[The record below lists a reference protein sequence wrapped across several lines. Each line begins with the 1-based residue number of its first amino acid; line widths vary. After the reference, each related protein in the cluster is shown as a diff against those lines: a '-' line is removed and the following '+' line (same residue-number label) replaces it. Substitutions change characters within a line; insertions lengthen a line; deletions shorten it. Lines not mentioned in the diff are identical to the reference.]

1 MFNTFPC
8 RGYHTKLRPIQLDRV
23 PGEERA
29 AASVVKLL
37 VPDLGPE
44 VEWLLRTVAGLGSPV
59 VFSHNDINT
68 GNILVRWDMVRD
80 NLQSSANIVYLM
92 APASVETLRYDGYK
106 MAFLRGI
113 YLLQRR
119 HEENDN

>member
-1 MFNTFPC
+1 MFNAFSC

-44 VEWLLRTVAGLGSPV
+44 VEWLLRTVASLGSPV

-68 GNILVRWDMVRD
+68 GNILVRCDKVRD
-80 NLQSSANIVYLM
+80 NLQSSRSANIVNC
-92 APASVETLRYDGYK
+92 TRC
-106 MAFLRGI
+106 
-113 YLLQRR
+113 
-119 HEENDN
+119 